1 MNTAIDSGTR
11 AGTSTASVENAR
23 EPILH
28 PVDRIMEMLFGLLM
42 ALSFTGAVSVAEA
55 GREELR
61 DMFIAALGCN
71 LAWGFVDGV
80 MYLIR
85 TVVDRGRSL
94 TLMRSV
100 RDAADPQTGRAVI
113 ESTLSRVAAGLVS
126 PTEIEAMRGRIVAL
140 PSLPARAGL
149 KGRDLLAALAIFVL
163 VVLATFPVV
172 LPFAFMQDVGAAKN
186 ASRIVAL
193 VMLFLGGL
201 ALGRYAG
208 YGSWRAGLA
217 MTALGVVMVG
227 VIMVLGG

>member
-1 MNTAIDSGTR
+1 LSAGAGSATALT
-11 AGTSTASVENAR
+11 ENRR

-42 ALSFTGAVSVAEA
+42 ALSFTGAVSVAES

-61 DMFIAALGCN
+61 EMFIAALGCN

-85 TVVDRGRSL
+85 TAVDRGRSL
-94 TLMRSV
+94 TLLRAV
-100 RDAADPQTGRAVI
+100 RDAADPQAGRAVI
-113 ESTLSRVAAGLVS
+113 ESALSRVAAGLVS
-126 PTEIEAMRGRIVAL
+126 QTEIEAMRGRIVAL

-149 KGRDLLAALAIFVL
+149 NGSDLLAALAIFVL

>member
-1 MNTAIDSGTR
+1 MSVTTETGASV
-11 AGTSTASVENAR
+11 GTSTVGENQR

-42 ALSFTGAVSVAEA
+42 ALSFTGALSVAES

-61 DMFIAALGCN
+61 EMFIAALGCN

-85 TVVDRGRSL
+85 TAVDRNRSL
-94 TLMRSV
+94 SLMRAV
-100 RDAADPQTGRAVI
+100 RGAADPAAGRAVI
-113 ESTLSRVAAGLVS
+113 AGAMSPVAASLVS
-126 PTEIEAMRGRIVAL
+126 PTEIEAIRGRILAQAA
-140 PSLPARAGL
+140 PPPRARLNGQ
-149 KGRDLLAALAIFVL
+149 DMLAALAIFVL

-172 LPFAFMQDVGAAKN
+172 LPFALMQDVGAAKN
-186 ASRIVAL
+186 ASRIVAM

-217 MTALGVVMVG
+217 MTALGAVMVG
-227 VIMVLGG
+227 VITALGG

>member
-1 MNTAIDSGTR
+1 MD
-11 AGTSTASVENAR
+11 TASEPAAIVGPTASAEGRR

-42 ALSFTGAVSVAEA
+42 ALSFTGAIAVAGA

-61 DMFIAALGCN
+61 EMYIAALGCN

-85 TVVDRGRSL
+85 TVVDRNRSL
-94 TLMRSV
+94 SLLRAV
-100 RDAADPQTGRAVI
+100 RGAADAEAGRAVI
-113 ESTLSRVAAGLVS
+113 AGALSPVSAGLVAPS
-126 PTEIEAMRGRIVAL
+126 EIEAIRGRILAQ
-140 PSLPARAGL
+140 PAPPPRARLNGQ
-149 KGRDLLAALAIFVL
+149 DFLAALAIFLL

-172 LPFAFMQDVGAAKN
+172 LPFALMQDVGAAKN

-217 MTALGVVMVG
+217 MTGLGVVMVG
-227 VIMVLGG
+227 AIKALGG